1 MLNDTRCVITLV
13 GDSLISG
20 MYRDGEIHI
29 TFNGCEGAGVS
40 LSMVITNDCSVKRV
54 SCDKDFYYKSI
65 VVARFLY
72 SWLVYLALSYIE

>member
-1 MLNDTRCVITLV
+1 MIIVCLEKYWCLTFCPYSMLNDTRCVITLV

-40 LSMVITNDCSVKRV
+40 L
-54 SCDKDFYYKSI
+54 
-65 VVARFLY
+65 
-72 SWLVYLALSYIE
+72 